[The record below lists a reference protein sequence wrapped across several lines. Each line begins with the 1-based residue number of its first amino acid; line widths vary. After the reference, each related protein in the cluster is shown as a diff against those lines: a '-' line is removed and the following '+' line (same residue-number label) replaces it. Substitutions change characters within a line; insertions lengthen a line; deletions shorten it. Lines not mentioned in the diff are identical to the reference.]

1 MLRIIK
7 KERALLRMIGAVWSI
22 MLLSLVCACLLS
34 GCGGG
39 GSQGESSTSGPA
51 FEAPTTSAT
60 AQFSKAVVS
69 GRGAAIDTSS
79 VADGYVAAEATNSS
93 RLKFQVTKGDASYN
107 YDMPND
113 GTPVICPINMGNG
126 LYTFR
131 VMQNTSGSNYVEILS
146 MDLQVNIT
154 TEFEPFIR
162 PNVFCAYTDQS
173 AVVAQAHEL
182 AQGAENEGDVARSI
196 YTWMKENITYDKDKA
211 KKLSS
216 SSGYIPNPDETLS
229 SKTGICFDYASLAA
243 AMFRSL
249 GIPCKIITG
258 YVAPDDIYHAW
269 NMIYIDG
276 KWESVEITVNPD
288 TWTRIDIT
296 FAATGAD
303 SEFIGDGSNYTDRY
317 VY

>member
-1 MLRIIK
+1 
-7 KERALLRMIGAVWSI
+7 MIGAAGSI
-22 MLLSLVCACLLS
+22 ILLSLVCACFLS

-51 FEAPTTSAT
+51 FEAPATSAR

-79 VADGYVAAEATNSS
+79 VADGYVAAEATSSS
-93 RLKFQVTKGDASYN
+93 RLKFQVTKGDVSYN
-107 YDMPND
+107 YDMPNN

-146 MDLQVNIT
+146 TDLQVNVT

-173 AVVAQAHEL
+173 AVAAQAREL
-182 AQGAENEGDVARSI
+182 AQDAENEGDVARSI

-276 KWESVEITVNPD
+276 KWESVEITVDPD
-288 TWTRIDIT
+288 TWTRIDTT

>member
-1 MLRIIK
+1 MLGHAMYAIK
-7 KERALLRMIGAVWSI
+7 GIMVLFLLCVF
-22 MLLSLVCACLLS
+22 VLS

-39 GSQGESSTSGPA
+39 GGSDAASSTSGPS
-51 FEAPTTSAT
+51 FQAPATSAT

-79 VADGYVAAEATNSS
+79 VADGYVAAEATSSS
-93 RLKFQVTKGDASYN
+93 RLKFQVTKGDVSYN
-107 YDMPND
+107 YDMPNN
-113 GTPVICPINMGNG
+113 GTPVVCPINMGNG
-126 LYTFR
+126 LYNFR
-131 VMQNTSGSNYVEILS
+131 VMQNTSGSNYVELLS
-146 MDLQVNIT
+146 TDLQVNVT

-162 PNVFCAYTDQS
+162 PNVFCSYTDQS
-173 AVVAQAHEL
+173 AVAAKAREL

-196 YTWMKENITYDKDKA
+196 YTWMKDNITYDKEKA

-216 SSGYIPNPDETLS
+216 STGYIPNPDETLS
-229 SKTGICFDYASLAA
+229 SGTGICFDYASLAA

-288 TWTRIDIT
+288 TWTRIDTT
-296 FAATGAD
+296 FAASGAD

>member
-1 MLRIIK
+1 
-7 KERALLRMIGAVWSI
+7 MIGAAGSI
-22 MLLSLVCACLLS
+22 ILLSLVCACFLS

-51 FEAPTTSAT
+51 FEAPATSAT

-79 VADGYVAAEATNSS
+79 VADGYVAAEATSSS
-93 RLKFQVTKGDASYN
+93 RLKFQVTKGDVSYN
-107 YDMPND
+107 YDMPNN

-146 MDLQVNIT
+146 TDLQVNVT

-162 PNVFCAYTDQS
+162 PNVFCTYTDQS
-173 AVVAQAHEL
+173 AVAAQAREL

-276 KWESVEITVNPD
+276 KWESVEITVDPD
-288 TWTRIDIT
+288 TWTRIDTT